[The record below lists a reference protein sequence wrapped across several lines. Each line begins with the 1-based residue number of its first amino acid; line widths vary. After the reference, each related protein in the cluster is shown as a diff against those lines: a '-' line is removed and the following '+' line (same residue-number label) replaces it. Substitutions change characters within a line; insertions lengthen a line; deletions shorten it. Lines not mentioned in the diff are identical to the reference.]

1 MRKFNSLNAVIS
13 FFYGFYLIV
22 IVLSVFEVSKIIL
35 NFDFQ
40 TPIKI
45 NDVEFIPNDFMS
57 KSLVVLVLI
66 SNIIFVYSIYLFKKT
81 TSFFEKKDVFN
92 NEVILNLKKIGQ
104 LILISSLIKGVP
116 LFLFYTFH
124 VSNQHVKHKHGL
136 LNLDFPLVCLAV
148 FFMVLAE
155 VFKMGKQLKE
165 ENELTI

>member
-1 MRKFNSLNAVIS
+1 MKKFNSLNAVIS
-13 FFYGFYLIV
+13 FFYGFYLV
-22 IVLSVFEVSKIIL
+22 MIVLSVLEVSKIIL
-35 NFDFQ
+35 NFDFK
-40 TPIKI
+40 TTIKI

-57 KSLVVLVLI
+57 KSLVILVLI

-81 TSFFEKKDVFN
+81 TSFFLKKDVFN
-92 NEVILNLKKIGQ
+92 NEVIHNLKKIGQ

-124 VSNQHVKHKHGL
+124 ISKQYVSHKHSF

-155 VFKMGKQLKE
+155 VFSMGKQLKE
-165 ENELTI
+165 ENDLTV